1 MGGKQWKQRFFVL
14 VPDHQ
19 RVYFFD
25 SEEALRPR
33 GAIELKRSIPRG
45 VDESMFNRKHIIQLV
60 TDGGSLFLETKNQE
74 NYEQWMAALL
84 AVTQE
89 QTQVAKTTS
98 EGRQLRSFRLRID
111 ECRDLPTAFQG
122 GYYTLISF
130 GNNKVARTQTKYNS
144 KTGSTHATS
153 ELLLLL
159 ARTLTAMAVACVPI
173 SLGADPVF
181 AEEFFFSEL
190 PRSVEIVRVS
200 VMSRSKV
207 KQDAEIGYFDIELQP
222 LTSHKINTEWC
233 VSRTPP
239 LGTSVAPRLT
249 SPVEANGGA
258 WCVCIQVQPEPSGGR
273 QDQGGEGPQAHADQT
288 DVHARVRADPAAAG
302 TAGQYDHGE

>member
-144 KTGSTHATS
+144 KTGSTCALRGTCRAPSRGRSLAGPLHA
-153 ELLLLL
+153 L
-159 ARTLTAMAVACVPI
+159 PI
-173 SLGADPVF
+173 PLGTDPVF
-181 AEEFFFSEL
+181 TEEFFFSEL
-190 PRSVEIVRVS
+190 PRSVETVHVS

-207 KQDAEIGYFDIELQP
+207 KQDTEIGYFDIELQP

-233 VSRTPP
+233 VSPY
-239 LGTSVAPRLT
+239 APVGE
-249 SPVEANGGA
+249 PVPRRG
-258 WCVCIQVQPEPSGGR
+258 
-273 QDQGGEGPQAHADQT
+273 
-288 DVHARVRADPAAAG
+288 
-302 TAGQYDHGE
+302 